1 MEYYNQRKQNPIEYR
16 DLLIEN
22 IILESAPFDQIEIT
36 IVTDKI
42 ILKNIYLHYIPNI
55 HDRLFSRE
63 ASLKDKMEVFW
74 EEVLESLDSFLEME
88 KLKEKTTAKTWLE
101 MDLEM
106 QSGAIWTDEKSG
118 MPKGKK

>member
-1 MEYYNQRKQNPIEYR
+1 MHYE
-16 DLLIEN
+16 
-22 IILESAPFDQIEIT
+22 
-36 IVTDKI
+36 
-42 ILKNIYLHYIPNI
+42 LKNIYLPYIPNI

-88 KLKEKTTAKTWLE
+88 KVKEKTTAKTWLE

-118 MPKGKK
+118 MPKEKK